1 MDAFLSVCADRQSWL
16 PIRPGRM
23 LRVQHSTT
31 RSNEKF
37 TRQRRLSPCARRPHA
52 VPRRARVSH
61 LSSFKFVRKI
71 PITRG
76 KAKTDAALAHM
87 DTAFAHGYA
96 ALAHMDAA
104 FFFHHSTTFQAM
116 PICNLG
122 VLPV

>member
-52 VPRRARVSH
+52 GRTPCRAVRESLTLLRLSGLQSRFCELSLGNKPVRSLLGQLVLERLKDTLQLAVHFLLHQPFH
-61 LSSFKFVRKI
+61 L
-71 PITRG
+71 
-76 KAKTDAALAHM
+76 
-87 DTAFAHGYA
+87 
-96 ALAHMDAA
+96 
-104 FFFHHSTTFQAM
+104 
-116 PICNLG
+116 
-122 VLPV
+122 